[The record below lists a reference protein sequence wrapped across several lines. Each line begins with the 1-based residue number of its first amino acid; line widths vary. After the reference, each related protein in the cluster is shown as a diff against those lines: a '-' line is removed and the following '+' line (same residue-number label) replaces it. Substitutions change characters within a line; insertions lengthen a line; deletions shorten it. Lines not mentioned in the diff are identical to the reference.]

1 MEEGNYK
8 FVEIF
13 SEEKYFL
20 SLKFAL
26 VKIWRFWMFERETI
40 KFWNEIIGISKKKV
54 FILLLFL
61 NKIWASYNFIMNV
74 RLECKNIFAKIF
86 VKISSL

>member
-1 MEEGNYK
+1 
-8 FVEIF
+8 
-13 SEEKYFL
+13 
-20 SLKFAL
+20 
-26 VKIWRFWMFERETI
+26 MFERETI

-61 NKIWASYNFIMNV
+61 NKIWANYNFIMNV